1 MKWIAIISASLAV
14 FSTTPV
20 SAEAGGRIDL
30 NTVKCGEW
38 IESGTDNI
46 GATMTWLD
54 GYYTNDNDPPVIDFD
69 KMKEKAK
76 KLGKFCAE
84 NRDLGLG
91 TAAEKLLGGGK

>member
-1 MKWIAIISASLAV
+1 MDFVNLG
-14 FSTTPV
+14 FV
-20 SAEAGGRIDL
+20 SGFFNHPDFRRSRGRIDL

-38 IESGTDNI
+38 IESGTDNL

-84 NRDLGLG
+84 NRDLGL
-91 TAAEKLLGGGK
+91 